1 MSAGRFVA
9 CAGGGA
15 TSLGP
20 IELVHASFDAEDRL
34 VQASLWVSA
43 SHAELSAPLRR
54 AYPDYLPEPTLTSY
68 FVNRGRRP
76 PRDHLLTLHVAA
88 WPDDASD
95 HEPTWIRRAAVLSAT
110 QRCARELWRWMGARY
125 VVPTTG

>member
-43 SHAELSAPLRR
+43 SHAELSATLRR

-68 FVNRGRRP
+68 FVNRQA
-76 PRDHLLTLHVAA
+76 T
-88 WPDDASD
+88 DDALLGITCS
-95 HEPTWIRRAAVLSAT
+95 PSTSRPGRTMLQITSRRGYDA
-110 QRCARELWRWMGARY
+110 
-125 VVPTTG
+125 PPF